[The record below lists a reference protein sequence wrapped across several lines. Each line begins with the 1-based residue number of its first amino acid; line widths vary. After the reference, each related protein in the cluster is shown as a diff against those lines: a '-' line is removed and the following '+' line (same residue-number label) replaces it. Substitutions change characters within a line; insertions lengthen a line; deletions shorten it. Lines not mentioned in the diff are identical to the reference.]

1 MVRETI
7 TLLLEDDYQVGAA
20 VSVRSALALLLAQDA
35 PPFDL
40 ILLDC
45 LLPDGRVAELLTEAD
60 RRAIPV
66 VLISGDP
73 RQADAVD
80 PSRPFLSKPFSLTA
94 LMAALD
100 SARR

>member
-1 MVRETI
+1 
-7 TLLLEDDYQVGAA
+7 
-20 VSVRSALALLLAQDA
+20 
-35 PPFDL
+35 
-40 ILLDC
+40 
-45 LLPDGRVAELLTEAD
+45 LLTEAD

-94 LMAALD
+94 LMAVLD